1 MKGKITEIQKSL
13 QVSPESCLVKS
24 HIEKMTRTVTVGH
37 TSHIYKIGHRRILN
51 RDTCRTGAADAW
63 VFAGRQCEKILHPF
77 FFFFFIYSCLCQAL
91 HVHETHT
98 ERYFTGLGCY
108 FSYHGASFVL
118 TLLPF
123 LYFVAV
129 IPFLY

>member
-1 MKGKITEIQKSL
+1 M
-13 QVSPESCLVKS
+13 SPESCLVKS

-77 FFFFFIYSCLCQAL
+77 FFFFFIYIAVFAKHYMYMRHTQKDTSQDLGVTFLIMVHLLFSHYCLSFTL
-91 HVHETHT
+91 WLSFHFSTDHV
-98 ERYFTGLGCY
+98 
-108 FSYHGASFVL
+108 FSY
-118 TLLPF
+118 F
-123 LYFVAV
+123 L
-129 IPFLY
+129 